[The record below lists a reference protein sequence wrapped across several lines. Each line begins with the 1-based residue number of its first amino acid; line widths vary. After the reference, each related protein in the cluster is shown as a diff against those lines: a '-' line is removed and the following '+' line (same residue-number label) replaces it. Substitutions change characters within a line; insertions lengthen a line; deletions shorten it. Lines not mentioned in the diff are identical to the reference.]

1 MGPNDEPT
9 TRGFLYRSSSFLHPS
24 MMDSSDGVQNS
35 HGTHTSMDMP
45 KALGKLRLPQKT
57 ESAAEGLA
65 LQKSSAANNPTH
77 YISSVDDSCR

>member
-1 MGPNDEPT
+1 
-9 TRGFLYRSSSFLHPS
+9 
-24 MMDSSDGVQNS
+24 
-35 HGTHTSMDMP
+35 MP

-57 ESAAEGLA
+57 ESAAEGFA